1 MLQSSTNDNA
11 FLFLNNKYYSNLF
24 YEFII
29 YAVLIHSITK
39 GLPYDIEI
47 SVTIL
52 KDLKCNE
59 INLMFIGGGGTNFLN
74 I

>member
-1 MLQSSTNDNA
+1 MLQQP
-11 FLFLNNKYYSNLF
+11 F

-52 KDLKCNE
+52 KDLKWE
-59 INLMFIGGGGTNFLN
+59 IQQFLK
-74 I
+74 IP